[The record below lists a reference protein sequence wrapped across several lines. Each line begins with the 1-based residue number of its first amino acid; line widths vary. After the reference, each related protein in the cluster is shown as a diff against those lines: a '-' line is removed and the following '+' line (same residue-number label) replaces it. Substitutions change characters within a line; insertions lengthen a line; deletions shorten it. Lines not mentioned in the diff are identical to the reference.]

1 MTEVAAGVLALI
13 AGLFALVAALGILRM
28 PDVILRMHAST
39 KAGTLA
45 CGLTMLAAAMVFGD
59 LAVAVRAAGV
69 VVFLL
74 LTAPVAAH
82 MIGRA
87 ALRTGVP
94 TRLWDPARGE
104 AILCRGADLDRP
116 VETPVETPAARPD

>member
-1 MTEVAAGVLALI
+1 MIEVAAGALALL
-13 AGLFALVAALGILRM
+13 AGLFALVAALGVLRM
-28 PDVILRMHAST
+28 PDLMLRMHAST

-45 CGLTMLAAAMVFGD
+45 CGLTMLAAALVFGD

-69 VVFLL
+69 VLFLL

-82 MIGRA
+82 MLGRA

-104 AILCRGADLDRP
+104 AIMCRGAEVGRP
-116 VETPVETPAARPD
+116 VAGEPAHVRED

>member
-1 MTEVAAGVLALI
+1 MIAVAAGVLAI
-13 AGLFALVAALGILRM
+13 MAGLFSLVAALGILRM
-28 PDVILRMHAST
+28 PDLMLRMHAST

-45 CGLTMLAAAMVFGD
+45 CGLTMLAAALVFGD
-59 LAVAVRAAGV
+59 LGVAVRAAGV

-104 AILCRGADLDRP
+104 AILCHGADVGRP
-116 VETPVETPAARPD
+116 IAGEPTHGRPD

>member
-1 MTEVAAGVLALI
+1 MIEIAAGVLSLL
-13 AGLFALVAALGILRM
+13 AGLFALVAGLGVLRM
-28 PDVILRMHAST
+28 PDLMLRMHAST

-45 CGLTMLAAAMVFGD
+45 CGLTMLAAALVFAD

-94 TRLWDPARGE
+94 TRLWDPERRE
-104 AILCRGADLDRP
+104 AILCRGAELGEP
-116 VETPVETPAARPD
+116 VETPTSRPD

>member
-1 MTEVAAGVLALI
+1 MAWAAGIVALL
-13 AGLFALVAALGILRM
+13 AGLFALVAALGVLRM
-28 PDVILRMHAST
+28 PDLLLRMHAST
-39 KAGTLA
+39 KAGTLS
-45 CGLTMLAAAMVFGD
+45 CGLVMVSAALVFGD
-59 LAVAVRAAGV
+59 LSVAVRAAGV

-94 TRLWDPARGE
+94 TRLWSPDRGE
-104 AILCRGADLDRP
+104 AILCHGAD
-116 VETPVETPAARPD
+116 PAAPVAGAGTGQQAQAD

>member
-1 MTEVAAGVLALI
+1 MSDVAAGMLLLL
-13 AGLFALVAALGILRM
+13 AGLFALIAALGLLRM
-28 PDVILRMHAST
+28 PDLMLRMHATT

-45 CGLTMLAAAMVFGD
+45 CGLSMLAAALVFGD

-104 AILCRGADLDRP
+104 VILCRGADVGAPLTSPGKD
-116 VETPVETPAARPD
+116 ARRR

>member
-1 MTEVAAGVLALI
+1 MIEVAAGILALV
-13 AGLFALVAALGILRM
+13 AGAFALVAGVGMLRM
-28 PDVILRMHAST
+28 PDLILRMHAST

-45 CGLTMLAAAMVFGD
+45 CGLTMLATALVFGE

-69 VVFLL
+69 VLFLL

-82 MIGRA
+82 MLGRA

-94 TRLWDPARGE
+94 TRMWDPARGE
-104 AILCRGADLDRP
+104 AVMCLGARLDRP
-116 VETPVETPAARPD
+116 LIKEPANTTRD

>member
-1 MTEVAAGVLALI
+1 MIAVAAGTLSLM

-28 PDVILRMHAST
+28 PDLLLRMHAST

-45 CGLTMLAAAMVFGD
+45 CGLTMLAAALVFGD
-59 LAVAVRAAGV
+59 LGVAVRAAGV

-94 TRLWDPARGE
+94 TRLWDPVARE
-104 AILCRGADLDRP
+104 AILCHGADVGRP
-116 VETPVETPAARPD
+116 IAGEPTHGRED

>member
-1 MTEVAAGVLALI
+1 MTEIAAGILSLL
-13 AGLFALVAALGILRM
+13 AGLFALVAALGVLRM
-28 PDVILRMHAST
+28 PDLMLRMHAST

-45 CGLTMLAAAMVFGD
+45 CGVTMLATALVFGD

-69 VVFLL
+69 VLFLL

-82 MIGRA
+82 MLGRA
-87 ALRTGVP
+87 ALRTGVT

-104 AILCRGADLDRP
+104 AIQCHGADVGRP
-116 VETPVETPAARPD
+116 VRGEPAHGPED

>member
-1 MTEVAAGVLALI
+1 MIEVAAGVLVLV
-13 AGLFALVAALGILRM
+13 AGFFALVAGLGMLRM
-28 PDVILRMHAST
+28 PDLLLRMHAST

-45 CGLTMLAAAMVFGD
+45 CGLVMLAAALVFGE

-69 VVFLL
+69 VLFLL

-82 MIGRA
+82 MLGRA

-94 TRLWDPARGE
+94 TRIWDPARGE
-104 AILCRGADLDRP
+104 AVMCRGARIDRP
-116 VETPVETPAARPD
+116 VGDEPAPTTHD

>member
-1 MTEVAAGVLALI
+1 MTEVVAGLLALV
-13 AGLFALVAALGILRM
+13 AGAFALVAGLGMLRM
-28 PDVILRMHAST
+28 PDLLLRMHAST

-45 CGLTMLAAAMVFGD
+45 CGITMLAAALVFGD

-69 VVFLL
+69 VLFLL

-82 MIGRA
+82 MLGRA

-94 TRLWDPARGE
+94 TRMWDPARGE
-104 AILCRGADLDRP
+104 AVMCLGARLDRP
-116 VETPVETPAARPD
+116 APEEGSRAAQD

>member
-1 MTEVAAGVLALI
+1 M
-13 AGLFALVAALGILRM
+13 
-28 PDVILRMHAST
+28 
-39 KAGTLA
+39 
-45 CGLTMLAAAMVFGD
+45 FGD

-94 TRLWDPARGE
+94 TRLWDAGRGE
-104 AILCRGADLDRP
+104 SILCRGADLDEP
-116 VETPVETPAARPD
+116 VEVPKARPD

>member
-1 MTEVAAGVLALI
+1 MSDVAAGALCLL
-13 AGLFALVAALGILRM
+13 AGLFALIAALGLLRL
-28 PDVILRMHAST
+28 PDLMLRMHATT

-45 CGLTMLAAAMVFGD
+45 CGLTMLAAALVFGD

-87 ALRTGVP
+87 GLSTGVP
-94 TRLWDPARGE
+94 MRLWDPARGE
-104 AILCRGADLDRP
+104 AVMCHGADLNAP
-116 VETPVETPAARPD
+116 VTGDEARRGGD

>member
-1 MTEVAAGVLALI
+1 MIEVAAGLLAIL
-13 AGLFALVAALGILRM
+13 AGAFALVAGLGMLRM
-28 PDVILRMHAST
+28 PDLILRMHAST

-45 CGLTMLAAAMVFGD
+45 CGLTMLATALVFGD

-69 VVFLL
+69 VLFLL

-82 MIGRA
+82 MLGRS

-94 TRLWDPARGE
+94 TRMWDPERGE
-104 AILCRGADLDRP
+104 AVMCRGARLDRP
-116 VETPVETPAARPD
+116 VAGAPEDATRD